1 MTLGSPV
8 VCCVC
13 NAAAVAAEVVV
24 TAAAFAAAA
33 AAAAGSLAAMRPVA
47 KELARMCS
55 LGTCA
60 NALQVASSGAAEI
73 VKHRVARV
81 GFCLCMRDQSPLQ
94 CCSSML
100 GNTMP
105 KLACS
110 NL

>member
-24 TAAAFAAAA
+24 TAAASAA

-60 NALQVASSGAAEI
+60 NALQVASSGAAEM
-73 VKHRVARV
+73 VKNRVARV
-81 GFCLCMRDQSPLQ
+81 GFCLCMRDQLPLQ

-100 GNTMP
+100 GNTMR
-105 KLACS
+105 KSACS
-110 NL
+110 SL

>member
-13 NAAAVAAEVVV
+13 NAAAVAADVVV
-24 TAAAFAAAA
+24 AAAAAAA

-47 KELARMCS
+47 KELARVCS

-60 NALQVASSGAAEI
+60 NALQVVSSGAVEI

-81 GFCLCMRDQSPLQ
+81 VFCLCMRDPLP
-94 CCSSML
+94 L
-100 GNTMP
+100 
-105 KLACS
+105 
-110 NL
+110 

>member
-24 TAAAFAAAA
+24 TAAASA

-60 NALQVASSGAAEI
+60 NALQVASSSAAEI

-81 GFCLCMRDQSPLQ
+81 GFCLCMQDQLPLQ